1 MGVNK
6 CGSLPQGIDFI
17 LKVAKGI
24 RSFIT
29 VGVVRTSIDW
39 FILITV
45 IMGRSRFVRGRS
57 GFVRGRCRF
66 IRGRCGFVRAVT
78 KRKEQFSRS
87 LSSHQIARDFTYA
100 GL

>member
-6 CGSLPQGIDFI
+6 CGSLPQGIDFV

-66 IRGRCGFVRAVT
+66 IRGRCGFVRCRAAK
-78 KRKEQFSRS
+78 KRKGQIS
-87 LSSHQIARDFTYA
+87 LSAHKEIR
-100 GL
+100 

>member
-6 CGSLPQGIDFI
+6 CGSLPQGIDFV

-45 IMGRSRFVRGRS
+45 IMGRSRFVRGR
-57 GFVRGRCRF
+57 CRF

-87 LSSHQIARDFTYA
+87 LSSHQIARNFTYA

>member
-6 CGSLPQGIDFI
+6 CGSLPQGIDFV

-45 IMGRSRFVRGRS
+45 IMGRSRFVRGR
-57 GFVRGRCRF
+57 CRF
-66 IRGRCGFVRAVT
+66 IRGRCGFIRGRCGVVRCRAAKKE
-78 KRKEQFSRS
+78 KRANQPFSS
-87 LSSHQIARDFTYA
+87 
-100 GL
+100 

>member
-6 CGSLPQGIDFI
+6 CGSLPQGIDFV

-66 IRGRCGFVRAVT
+66 IRGRCRFVRCRAAKKE
-78 KRKEQFSRS
+78 KRANQPFSS
-87 LSSHQIARDFTYA
+87 
-100 GL
+100 